1 LDHHAILPDRRCV
14 PLLPTTHLPHLGI
27 AVSGEFAT
35 PGTSSAI
42 AASDPAEPSLIVM
55 MALQDPVKGHELQII
70 LMGPDPE
77 MRDARESL
85 LNRLP
90 IRNENIGRGLMKMH
104 GYSSSKLML
113 IV

>member
-1 LDHHAILPDRRCV
+1 
-14 PLLPTTHLPHLGI
+14 
-27 AVSGEFAT
+27 
-35 PGTSSAI
+35 
-42 AASDPAEPSLIVM
+42 M

-70 LMGPDPE
+70 LMGPDSE
-77 MRDARESL
+77 MRDARESF

-113 IV
+113 MVYPLEPPIPAGTGAILITLRAASSTD